1 MDAENLL
8 SQYGLPTLGAI
19 FVSIACWGLVTFLK
33 SLLVKEMTELK
44 TNQREISKE
53 VRSLMD
59 DIQRIE
65 LMLRLSH
72 DLKSGAGT
80 FQPEMSRI
88 GKAGTDTEL

>member
-8 SQYGLPTLGAI
+8 SQYGLPTLGVI
-19 FVSIACWGLVTFLK
+19 FISIACWGLVTFLK

-44 TNQREISKE
+44 NNQREISKE

-72 DLKSGAGT
+72 DINKGGA

-88 GKAGTDTEL
+88 GKAGTDSQQ